1 MKQKNIFPRFIIV
14 SLPLLVLSIFFT
26 LGPVFAASAKT
37 GPQIINQTE
46 SVFLQSPVTSTVTS
60 PISGTLLFQL
70 TFEDLGFGETVLT
83 SPIDR
88 EKYDFRLPDNWQLR
102 ENNFIEFDLS
112 YHYSSLDTS
121 SELPATFG
129 DLHIILD
136 DQTLEI
142 FTLEAPNL
150 DHQRLRVPLPAS
162 LFNDKPGPHTLE
174 LTFDASFFCAIP
186 HNATLVIH
194 PTTFLSFDYAE
205 SPLTLDLS
213 TYPLPFY
220 QKSFIPDEV
229 TFGLPAQPG
238 PAEAAGI
245 VSLAAK
251 LGHLTNNHMNMTAST
266 DLDLVN
272 TLSVPS
278 STFEQHVFVIGQ
290 PQHNRLLPL
299 LNELTD
305 LPVSLHP
312 RQMGLTTQGPEHV
325 SPGQVFTYTFTVTN
339 TGADTATFS
348 LLDTLPAFTEFVDCQ
363 PDCLTGNNAGSL
375 SWNNHRFAPAEAKNF
390 SLILQ
395 ATDIITNP
403 YLENTITLLN
413 DQQAPINGDSLVS
426 QVNLGPLED
435 QASQVSTAAKSEY
448 FFIFNGKAV
457 AENDGIIQEII
468 SPWNQNRAILI
479 VTGLNDEAIRKASW
493 AMSSEARFP
502 GMLGPVALVQD
513 AFPPEVDI
521 TTPPPTETTLR
532 DLGYEDQILRGR
544 FSQRINYSFFLPL
557 GWQLTDQAVLDLR
570 YTHAEFIEQTGAG
583 FTVMLNDM
591 PIATV
596 ALSNETATGG
606 SRQINLPAAAARPGE
621 QNRLTIEFIPVGG
634 GSGERCDGEGLFK
647 DFWLVINSDSKLV
660 LDHTQAL
667 EQEFD
672 LSIYPYPFDDHPSLI
687 DLLFAL
693 PATPAISEWQN
704 TLAIAANLGNSAGGQ
719 TILPAVTLGD
729 DYRGKELADYHIIAI
744 GRPSHHAL
752 IQEVN
757 STLPQPFIPKTDQIQ
772 QQIDDFIFRLPPG
785 IELGYLQLGPSSW
798 NAAHALLTVTGTSDQ
813 GVTWATQVLA
823 DNRFKQLK
831 GNLAL
836 VREDNIYNINTRKLM
851 KEGIA
856 VAASKAVPELA
867 ESTPAP
873 ARSPMVSGTPLPN
886 VPFLTEANE
895 AASSPTAA
903 LPDSRQAQAFTP
915 NTATEEA
922 GIEAAIVDVEKEY
935 TPPLWLLPLA
945 GITFVAAIIIFITPF
960 VRSKRQ
966 HL

>member
-1 MKQKNIFPRFIIV
+1 MKQKNIFIRFLIV
-14 SLPLLVLSIFFT
+14 SLPLFVLSIFFT
-26 LGPVFAASAKT
+26 LNTAIAASANT
-37 GPQIINQTE
+37 APQAINQTGGTL
-46 SVFLQSPVTSTVTS
+46 LQSPVTPTVTS
-60 PISGTLLFQL
+60 PISGTLPFEL
-70 TFEDLGFGETVLT
+70 TFDDLGFGETILT

-102 ENNFIEFDLS
+102 EDNFIEFDLS

-136 DQTLEI
+136 DQTLQI
-142 FTLEAPNL
+142 FTLAVPTLE
-150 DHQRLRVPLPAS
+150 HHRLRVPLAAS

-194 PTTFLSFDYAE
+194 PTTFLSFNYTE
-205 SPLTLDLS
+205 SPLILDLS

-238 PAEAAGI
+238 PTEAAGI

-251 LGHLTNNHMNMTAST
+251 LGHLTNNKMVMTAST

-272 TLSVPS
+272 TLATPN
-278 STFEQHVFVIGQ
+278 STFEQHLFVIGQ
-290 PQHNRLLPL
+290 PQNNRLLPL

-305 LPVSLHP
+305 LPVTLHP
-312 RQMGLTTQGPEHV
+312 RQMGLTTQGPEQV

-339 TGADTATFS
+339 TGAEAATFS
-348 LLDTLPAFTEFVDCQ
+348 LLNTLPAFIEFVDCQ
-363 PDCLTGNNAGSL
+363 PDCLTGNDAGSL
-375 SWNNHRFAPAEAKNF
+375 SWNNHRFTPAEAKNF

-403 YLENTITLLN
+403 YLENTITLLT
-413 DQQAPINGDSLVS
+413 DQQVPINSDSLVS
-426 QVNLGPLED
+426 QVNLSPLED
-435 QASQVSTAAKSEY
+435 QASQVSTTAKGEY
-448 FFIFNGKAV
+448 FFVYNGKAV

-502 GMLGPVALVQD
+502 GMFGPVALVQD
-513 AFPPEVDI
+513 AFPPEIDI

-557 GWQLTDQAVLDLR
+557 GWQLTDRAILDLR
-570 YTHAEFIEQTGAG
+570 YTHAEFIEQTSAG

-596 ALSNETATGG
+596 ALSNETAAGG
-606 SRQINLPAAAARPGE
+606 SRQINLPAAAARSGE
-621 QNRLTIEFIPVGG
+621 QNRLTIEFIPAGG

-672 LSIYPYPFDDHPSLI
+672 LSLYPYPFDDHPSLI

-704 TLAIAANLGNSAGGQ
+704 TLSIAANLGNSAGGQ
-719 TILPAVTLGD
+719 TILPAVTLGSNYQD
-729 DYRGKELADYHIIAI
+729 KQLADYHIIAI
-744 GRPSHHAL
+744 GRPSYHEL

-757 STLPQPFIPKTDQIQ
+757 STLPQPFIPQTDQIQ
-772 QQIDDFIFRLPPG
+772 QQIDNFIFRLPPG
-785 IELGYLQLGPSSW
+785 IELGYLQLNPSSW
-798 NAAHALLTVTGTSDQ
+798 GRERALLTVTGTSDQ
-813 GVTWATQVLA
+813 SVTWAAQVLTG
-823 DNRFKQLK
+823 NRFKQLK
-831 GNLAL
+831 GDLAL
-836 VREDNIYNINTRKLM
+836 VREANIYNINTRKLM
-851 KEGIA
+851 REGIA

-867 ESTPAP
+867 EGTPAT
-873 ARSPMVSGTPLPN
+873 AQSALASGTPHPS
-886 VPFLTEANE
+886 VPLLAEANE
-895 AASSPTAA
+895 ANSSPATS
-903 LPDSRQAQAFTP
+903 LPDARQTPTLTP
-915 NTATEEA
+915 NTAAEGDEV
-922 GIEAAIVDVEKEY
+922 EAAILGFEEY

-945 GITFVAAIIIFITPF
+945 GITFVAAIIIFIAPF